1 MSSSSRP
8 YTHSPTSALKL
19 IHLPFSSSTKKE
31 RLQGYLSA
39 GDLGELCLSPR
50 PTHLTR
56 YNTIELSDD
65 DIAAI
70 EAAGA
75 LGARRNLVRT
85 FLTRAIS
92 LALVGS
98 LALGVCSYMG
108 IDVL

>member
-1 MSSSSRP
+1 M
-8 YTHSPTSALKL
+8 
-19 IHLPFSSSTKKE
+19 
-31 RLQGYLSA
+31 
-39 GDLGELCLSPR
+39 SPR